1 MRRHK
6 GGAGKL
12 AVCFALI
19 FGSPLIAF
27 AAVKVMP
34 MLGAAAAKAAT
45 FSAGITL
52 GGNLPSKALE
62 SGESVVPE
70 SFDLPASKP
79 DELEKIE
86 DSAVLSGGYVGEFM
100 PSAENEEAQVDD
112 SQTGPKPYPASLET
126 HSGTIVAMQYGV
138 AEGTQFFSLDG
149 GAQVRNTTSVP
160 TEQLIAESKLLPEFK
175 IKFNSEPQV
184 LIMHTHTTESYEPYE
199 RDFYDA
205 SFNSRTTD
213 ESKNV
218 VSVGNKIQEQLSAAG
233 IGVIHDKTIHDY
245 PSYNG
250 SYDRSA
256 VTVKKIL
263 AQYPS
268 IKIVLDIHRDAIE
281 KEDGTRVAPVVN
293 IDGKNAAQVMIIS
306 GADNGKLNMPNYM
319 KNFRF
324 ACLLQRQM
332 ESDYKGLTRPI
343 LFAYRKYNQ
352 DLTTGS
358 ILIEVGGHANSY
370 EQAQYSGELI
380 GKSLVNA
387 LEKIK
392 ED

>member
-1 MRRHK
+1 MRQTQK
-6 GGAGKL
+6 QKIKKTML
-12 AVCFALI
+12 CFAVIL
-19 FGSPLIAF
+19 GSPFIASIMINMLPSITV
-27 AAVKVMP
+27 AAGRV
-34 MLGAAAAKAAT
+34 ANI
-45 FSAGITL
+45 SAGLTL
-52 GGNLPSKALE
+52 GEDYPTEDTTAAESITPEITDNLDDTLMLSTGCASDIFPS
-62 SGESVVPE
+62 S
-70 SFDLPASKP
+70 
-79 DELEKIE
+79 
-86 DSAVLSGGYVGEFM
+86 
-100 PSAENEEAQVDD
+100 ENEEVEVSSSD
-112 SQTGPKPYPASLET
+112 TEVGPKPYPTTIET
-126 HSGTIVAMQYGV
+126 HSGVITTMQYTSS
-138 AEGTQFFSLDG
+138 AGTQFFTLANG
-149 GAQVRNTTSVP
+149 GQVRNATTIPSADL
-160 TEQLIAESKLLPEFK
+160 QAESKLAPEFK
-175 IKFNSEPQV
+175 IDFNAEPQV

-213 ESKNV
+213 ETKNV

-256 VTVKKIL
+256 VTIKAVL

-281 KEDGTRVAPVVN
+281 KEDTSRVAPTVEV
-293 IDGKNAAQVMIIS
+293 DGKNAAQVMIIA

-324 ACLLQRQM
+324 ATLLQQQM

-343 LFAYRKYNQ
+343 LFDYRKYNQ

-358 ILIEVGGHANSY
+358 ILIEIGGHANSID
-370 EQAQYSGELI
+370 QAQYTGELV

-392 ED
+392 S

>member
-12 AVCFALI
+12 VFCFAFIL
-19 FGSPLIAF
+19 GSPLLAY
-27 AAVKVMP
+27 AAVKAAP
-34 MLGAAAAKAAT
+34 ALGAAAAKAAN

-52 GGNLPSKALE
+52 GGKMPSKALE
-62 SGESVVPE
+62 GESVAPE
-70 SFDLPASKP
+70 NFDLPVSESE
-79 DELEKIE
+79 ELEKIE

-100 PSAENEEAQVDD
+100 PSAENEEANVDD
-112 SQTGPKPYPASLET
+112 SQAGPKPYPASLET
-126 HSGTIVAMQYGV
+126 HSGAIVAMQYGV
-138 AEGTQFFSLDG
+138 AEGTQFFSIDG

-160 TEQLIAESKLLPEFK
+160 TEQLLAESKLLPEFK

-281 KEDGTRVAPVVN
+281 KEDGTRIAPTVN
-293 IDGKNAAQVMIIS
+293 INGKNAAQVMIIS

-324 ACLLQRQM
+324 ACLLQKQM

-370 EQAQYSGELI
+370 EQAQYTGELI

-392 ED
+392 EE